1 MLENTNLA
9 TGAQILAETLRRDY
23 NIDPTDVFA
32 AADLDMS
39 RLNIPG
45 ARYPW
50 PNLRRLWEEATRF
63 SGDPCFGLQAGKRA
77 RVSSYHAI
85 GFSWVSSATLREA
98 LERLCRYRRV
108 LSTIDIEVV
117 LEEEAPDLL
126 TLSLHFPDPS
136 LMPCAANVDA
146 FLCGMTRL
154 MQAATNPDFFPTV
167 VMVPH
172 DDQGLPQRYI
182 DTLGPGVQ
190 FNSPRAGFSLRL
202 EDAEAHLPG
211 DNPELAN
218 ANDQVAERYLSSLD
232 PERVASAV
240 REILVEIMPSGTLRQ
255 DDVAQRM
262 NRSLSTLQR
271 QLSAEGIS
279 FQKLRDETRRSLAE
293 EYIRAQEMSLSQIA
307 YLLGFSDQSNFSRAF
322 KRWTGLSPREYR
334 G

>member
-9 TGAQILAETLRRDY
+9 TGAQILAETLRQDY
-23 NIDPTDVFA
+23 DIDPTDVFA

-39 RLNIPG
+39 RLNVPG

-50 PNLRRLWEEATRF
+50 PNLRKLWEAATRF

-85 GFSWVSSATLREA
+85 GFSWVSSASLREA

-108 LSTIDIEVV
+108 LSTIDIEVL
-117 LEEEAPDLL
+117 LEEEEPDLL
-126 TLSLHFPDPS
+126 TLSLRFPDPD
-136 LMPCAANVDA
+136 LMPGAANVDA

-154 MQAATNPDFFPTV
+154 MQAATRPDFFPEV
-167 VMVPH
+167 VMIPH
-172 DDQGLPQRYI
+172 DDQGLRQRYI

-190 FNSPRAGFSLRL
+190 FDSSRAGFSLRMA
-202 EDAEAHLPG
+202 DAEAHLPG

-218 ANDQVAERYLSSLD
+218 ANDQVAERYLASLD

-240 REILVEIMPSGTLRQ
+240 REILVEIMPSGTVRQ

-279 FQKLRDETRRSLAE
+279 FQKLRDETRRRLAE